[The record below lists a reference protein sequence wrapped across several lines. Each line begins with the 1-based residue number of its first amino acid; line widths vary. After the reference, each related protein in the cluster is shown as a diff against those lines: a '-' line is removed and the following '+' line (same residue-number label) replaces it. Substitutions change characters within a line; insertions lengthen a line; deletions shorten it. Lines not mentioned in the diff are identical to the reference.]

1 MDHSDAGRSR
11 LLITVSSDLQAHQI
25 RCWVNREP
33 PEAVLSDIV
42 AEIKRY
48 ATPPA
53 RRWRRRT
60 WRLWVW
66 FVCTVGGGLIT
77 WLITTYVLL
86 PLLMRGSS
94 LREMTDRQAGV
105 GRAAV

>member
-33 PEAVLSDIV
+33 PETVLSDIV

-86 PLLMRGSS
+86 PLLM
-94 LREMTDRQAGV
+94 
-105 GRAAV
+105 